1 MSNNSEPYQQSEYML
16 LQLTSDRSHTLFSTK
31 AGQTYHSA
39 EGAIM
44 ESLHVYVS
52 PAFAHFR
59 DKPQLDILEVG
70 FGTGLNALL
79 TMMEAEKT
87 NRTVYYET
95 IEPDPVP
102 EFVYTRLNYPDE
114 LKTGREAFLTLHRSA
129 DDEPIAFPSF
139 RFVKRQIRIEAY
151 RTDRLFDVVYYDA
164 FSPDAQPELWTREIF
179 EHVSRLLH
187 PGGILLTYSAKGTVK
202 QALREAGFEVLR
214 LPGAG
219 SKHHMLKA
227 IRKEEA
233 SNNDAPAQSATQ

>member
-1 MSNNSEPYQQSEYML
+1 MNNNSEPYRQPECRR

-59 DKPQLDILEVG
+59 DKPQLDVLEIG

-79 TMMEAEKT
+79 TMLEAEKT
-87 NRTVYYET
+87 NHTVYYET
-95 IEPDPVP
+95 LEPDPVP
-102 EFVYTRLNYPDE
+102 ESVYTRLNYPDM
-114 LKTGREAFLTLHRSA
+114 LGTGREVFLTLHRSA
-129 DDEPIAFPSF
+129 DDQQIAFPSF
-139 RFVKRQIRIEAY
+139 RFVKRQTRIETY
-151 RTDRLFDVVYYDA
+151 RTDRLFDVVYYGA

-227 IRKEEA
+227 IRKRENIER
-233 SNNDAPAQSATQ
+233 

>member
-1 MSNNSEPYQQSEYML
+1 MSDNSEAYQQPEYRL

-59 DKPQLDILEVG
+59 DNPRLDVLEVG
-70 FGTGLNALL
+70 FGTGLNTLL
-79 TMMEAEKT
+79 TMLEAEKT

-95 IEPDPVP
+95 LEPDPVP
-102 EFVYTRLNYPDE
+102 ETVYTQLNYPDE
-114 LKTGREAFLTLHRSA
+114 LRTGREAFLTLHRSA
-129 DDEPIAFPSF
+129 ADEPIAFPSF
-139 RFVKRQIRIEAY
+139 RFVKRQSRIEAY

-164 FSPDAQPELWTREIF
+164 FSPDAQPELWTRDIF
-179 EHVSRLLH
+179 EHVYRLLH

-227 IRKEEA
+227 IRKKET
-233 SNNDAPAQSATQ
+233 SNDDVPAQTATQ